1 MTRLALPSLPE
12 ILLNC
17 TLDALA
23 CQELLRY
30 MSEKQNAAV
39 PFVAEDV
46 WELEKLLGRP
56 LRGVA
61 EWAADHKGLFGA

>member
-1 MTRLALPSLPE
+1 MPSLHVR
-12 ILLNC
+12 
-17 TLDALA
+17 
-23 CQELLRY
+23 QELLRY
-30 MSEKQNAAV
+30 MSEEQRAAV